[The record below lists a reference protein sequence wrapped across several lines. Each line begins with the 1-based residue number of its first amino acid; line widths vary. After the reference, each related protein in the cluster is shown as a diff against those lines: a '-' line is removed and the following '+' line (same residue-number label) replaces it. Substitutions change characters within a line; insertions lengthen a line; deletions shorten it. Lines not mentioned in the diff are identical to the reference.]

1 MNELSNIN
9 KVNLN
14 LVLNKKSGN
23 IDDYLKELFLDERSS
38 LTSKKKWRIMM
49 VLNS

>member
-1 MNELSNIN
+1 MNELSKIN

-23 IDDYLKELFLDERSS
+23 IDDYLKELLDERSS